1 MNLRPSG
8 GISTRSPSR
17 AAVES
22 AADDGAN
29 WPIGVGP
36 SGAPNR
42 AAPVGAA
49 RHRHA
54 ELPVRKVVIVLSTD
68 GDQLRDQIT
77 GRKMIRT
84 GAYPSKKMSRGRF
97 GEAAAELARIT
108 QEEVDVDVVDAI
120 AQPCRG
126 EVLLDD
132 GWHIH
137 LPDFANLRSD
147 GRRVLIDAKRDWSDF
162 RTENG
167 RRQTFLGQIIAEA
180 MGYEYEH
187 YVLAHAGTEQR
198 RQNVDEVQASR
209 FVGVPDHLVA
219 LAAATVAKGSIALGN
234 LAAIL
239 HAVNGRSMAYALM
252 VRRVVEIDLDGKLGD
267 HSECR
272 AVPPLPTAMPSIRR

>member
-1 MNLRPSG
+1 MNLNFKRDELAMWPGASN
-8 GISTRSPSR
+8 
-17 AAVES
+17 S
-22 AADDGAN
+22 AAHG
-29 WPIGVGP
+29 
-36 SGAPNR
+36 R
-42 AAPVGAA
+42 QE
-49 RHRHA
+49 RYRHA
-54 ELPVRKVVIVLSTD
+54 GLQVHKVVIVRSTD
-68 GDQLRDQIT
+68 RDQLRDQIT
-77 GRKMIRT
+77 GRKTIRT
-84 GAYPSKKMSRGRF
+84 GAYPSKKMGRGRF

-132 GWHIH
+132 GWHTH
-137 LPDFANLRSD
+137 LPDFANLRAD

-180 MGYEYEH
+180 MGYQYEQ
-187 YVLAHAGTEQR
+187 YVLSHAGTEQR

-209 FVGVPDHLVA
+209 FVGVPDHLA
-219 LAAATVAKGSIALGN
+219 GLAAATVAKGSIALGN

-239 HAVNGRSMAYALM
+239 HAVNGRSIVYALM
-252 VRRVVEIDLDGKLGD
+252 VRRVVEIDLDGKLTD

-272 AVPPLPTAMPSIRR
+272 AVPPLPTAMPSIRW